1 MPGAKYL
8 MKLHAREIERQPYS
22 ESDKQTNIQNGRQT
36 YSSTIKW
43 KTACL
48 PVLLYSQLFR
58 FSFGH
63 LENGCSSAT
72 GHICGL
78 SVFWPLRLPFFIH
91 SAFSCCLICTWKPA
105 LLWHIRVRSICTDCL
120 IVRPLPADK
129 RSCQLYLIQ
138 ADGLGSPDRAMS
150 TPTKPTEYFTCSCCF
165 FPAGVGIVVIADVD
179 AHVSLHSHLHFQQLS
194 IVKNAPRRCLRCV
207 ELQFTY
213 WHEECDMSCCYICLH
228 YDKLIFPTSFC
239 SSSSLSLPKY
249 IFAVWRFLVSSAV
262 WNLHKTLFFLP
273 LQDAPKALNL
283 HFDRSGQS
291 T

>member
-36 YSSTIKW
+36 YYTIKR

-72 GHICGL
+72 GHVCGL
-78 SVFWPLRLPFFIH
+78 SVVWPLRLPFIIH
-91 SAFSCCLICTWKPA
+91 SAFSCSLICTWKPA
-105 LLWHIRVRSICTDCL
+105 VLWHIRVRSICTDCL

-138 ADGLGSPDRAMS
+138 ADGLVRQIEQCQRLQNRVSTSLVVVVYSLLEMGLLLLLMLMHMS
-150 TPTKPTEYFTCSCCF
+150 RCIPICIFNNCQLSRTHREGACVASSCNLHTGTKS
-165 FPAGVGIVVIADVD
+165 AIWIVVTFVCTTTSSFTQHPSAPPPPFPCQSIY
-179 AHVSLHSHLHFQQLS
+179 LS
-194 IVKNAPRRCLRCV
+194 
-207 ELQFTY
+207 
-213 WHEECDMSCCYICLH
+213 
-228 YDKLIFPTSFC
+228 
-239 SSSSLSLPKY
+239 
-249 IFAVWRFLVSSAV
+249 VWRFLVSSAV